1 MEKWICIYSYSMINS
16 VQSALDTYWNKHPF
30 CGRNLHC
37 HMFVFQQSLLLVL
50 YKLINPYHVYSTSRH
65 SALKRF
71 RLEYQSPCG
80 LDTQN
85 VVVVH
90 LYYWELRINQHSA
103 LSSILTIISLCCQ
116 YGIASLCWSSPVAGS
131 RVFSDRQ
138 IQVLWGVGLGPL
150 VGCSCTNGRPGRA
163 TVVLS
168 EDYCCNPLICIR
180 FDWTASGCTCFTGH
194 LRRWAQTSRHFSR
207 GWATLVTSLVV
218 AADCHGYGCS
228 PCALC
233 CNTHH
238 VRFLRGNVL
247 SRAAQA
253 GHRHYSQLV
262 LHQI

>member
-1 MEKWICIYSYSMINS
+1 MWSWSIYITENS
-16 VQSALDTYWNKHPF
+16 GSI
-30 CGRNLHC
+30 
-37 HMFVFQQSLLLVL
+37 SILLSV
-50 YKLINPYHVYSTSRH
+50 
-65 SALKRF
+65 
-71 RLEYQSPCG
+71 
-80 LDTQN
+80 
-85 VVVVH
+85 
-90 LYYWELRINQHSA
+90 
-103 LSSILTIISLCCQ
+103 LSSPSSLFAVSME
-116 YGIASLCWSSPVAGS
+116 GKSLCWSSPVAGS

-150 VGCSCTNGRPGRA
+150 VGCSCTNGRPGRP

-194 LRRWAQTSRHFSR
+194 LRRWAQTLRHFSR

-262 LHQI
+262 LHQKLNSVH